1 MYCIGILIFP
11 QQIFRLMKALKKEFI
26 ICCNHKSMHNTCK
39 YLFVEAL
46 ELIKVFA
53 ASFNCLQ
60 REKEYFSQIYS
71 YLILKAFTN
80 YFIHKFTRASLFL
93 KKFPPSWFYFSKNKF
108 NVYQIQRITIT
119 NLYKRNGKDSNF
131 FSLFSFNP
139 VAVYSFYH
147 S

>member
-60 REKEYFSQIYS
+60 REKEYFSQIFICNFKSLYKLFYS
-71 YLILKAFTN
+71 Q
-80 YFIHKFTRASLFL
+80 IHKGFTFSL
-93 KKFPPSWFYFSKNKF
+93 KIPPSWFYFSKNKF
-108 NVYQIQRITIT
+108 NVYQIQRITTT

-131 FSLFSFNP
+131 LSLFSFNP

>member
-60 REKEYFSQIYS
+60 REKYV
-71 YLILKAFTN
+71 ILKAFTN

-93 KKFPPSWFYFSKNKF
+93 KKIPPSWFYFSKNKF
-108 NVYQIQRITIT
+108 NVYQIQRITTT

-131 FSLFSFNP
+131 LSLFSFNP

>member
-60 REKEYFSQIYS
+60 REKEYFSQI
-71 YLILKAFTN
+71 
-80 YFIHKFTRASLFL
+80 FICNFKSLHKFTRASLFL
-93 KKFPPSWFYFSKNKF
+93 KKFTPSWFYFSKNKF
-108 NVYQIQRITIT
+108 NVYQIQRITTT

-131 FSLFSFNP
+131 LSLFSFNP